1 MLAIQSKWISL
12 TNECDQDGYLTSDC
26 SAQYVIDTDML
37 SHTVHATR
45 PIEEGE
51 EITISC
57 KLERTSDYC
66 QD

>member
-1 MLAIQSKWISL
+1 MRVIQSKPPKHGQREVWL
-12 TNECDQDGYLTSDC
+12 MRKY
-26 SAQYVIDTDML
+26 SAQYVIDPESL

-57 KLERTSDYC
+57 KPVPYSLIPHD
-66 QD
+66 